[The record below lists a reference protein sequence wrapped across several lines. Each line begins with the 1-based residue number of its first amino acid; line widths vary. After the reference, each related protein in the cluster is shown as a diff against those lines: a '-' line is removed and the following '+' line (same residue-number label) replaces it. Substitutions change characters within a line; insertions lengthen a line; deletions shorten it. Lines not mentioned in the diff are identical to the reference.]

1 VTRDRVVPVVLSV
14 AVIVAVALLQ
24 ARSRTLAAL
33 LAAMPLTAPLAMWIV
48 FAASDGDHRQT
59 ADFVASMALGF
70 VAGPAFIAGCWL
82 ALRQQWSFPLVLAV
96 GAAAWLGT
104 VLLPSLAWRWMR

>member
-1 VTRDRVVPVVLSV
+1 VTRDRIVPVVLSV

-48 FAASDGDHRQT
+48 FAASDGDHRQLDDDPRT
-59 ADFVASMALGF
+59 DRHIPFQ
-70 VAGPAFIAGCWL
+70 PARRKIK
-82 ALRQQWSFPLVLAV
+82 
-96 GAAAWLGT
+96 
-104 VLLPSLAWRWMR
+104 